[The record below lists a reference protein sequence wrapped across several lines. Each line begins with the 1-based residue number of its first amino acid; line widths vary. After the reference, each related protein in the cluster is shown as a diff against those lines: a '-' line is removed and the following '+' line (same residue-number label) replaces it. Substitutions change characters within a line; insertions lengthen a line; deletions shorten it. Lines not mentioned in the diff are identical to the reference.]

1 MPTGTKPPVKQPID
15 LDIMNPTF
23 PSKDISMGGR
33 MGGYNTLCNPSVPNV
48 TQSVTSKTSKLVNCE
63 LVFQPQ

>member
-48 TQSVTSKTSKLVNCE
+48 TQSVTSKTSKLVKHKISSE
-63 LVFQPQ
+63 D

>member
-48 TQSVTSKTSKLVNCE
+48 TQSVISKTSKLVLLE
-63 LVFQPQ
+63 

>member
-1 MPTGTKPPVKQPID
+1 MQSSAKMPTGTKPPVKQPID
-15 LDIMNPTF
+15 QDIMNPTF

-48 TQSVTSKTSKLVNCE
+48 TQSVTSKTSKLVNS
-63 LVFQPQ
+63 